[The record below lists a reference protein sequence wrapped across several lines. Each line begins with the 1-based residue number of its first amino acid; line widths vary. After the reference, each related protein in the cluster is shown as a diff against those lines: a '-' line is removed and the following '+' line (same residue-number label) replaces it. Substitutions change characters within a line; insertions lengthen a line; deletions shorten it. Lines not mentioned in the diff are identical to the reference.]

1 MMPTKSNSLRT
12 AWPRRVAK
20 LALLLLTMMSL
31 SISGGSANAADNKPA
46 YHDYFYYLGEMN
58 KASTV
63 MVIENKIVPPELGK
77 KIVSAVDQVIKN
89 GDLPGA
95 KRPSDYLQYEPLIL
109 AIAGPDGSR
118 MHSGRSR
125 QDILSTNRRLMQ
137 RERTLDLMEAMNKSK
152 AEVLALA
159 EKNLDTIVPA
169 YTNGVQA
176 QPTTF
181 AHYLL
186 AFSSAFGRDSTRL
199 QEAYAR
205 LNLSPLGA
213 AALGTSSFPVDRRRL
228 AELLGF
234 DGPVENSYDAAQLG
248 ALDQGMELV
257 SLCSNAALTMGIL
270 VQDFHTQYHQPY
282 PWIMIQEGRLTGTS
296 SIMPQKRNPYGLNV
310 LRLQASDIVG
320 GAMFQLE
327 AHNVSPGMP
336 DYKRDQVEKTLELT
350 SNAFVKLA
358 DLLDNLVIDKDRAL
372 AEVDAD
378 YSTTTELADILQ
390 RDSDVPFRVGHHF
403 ASDLVTYGRT
413 NKMKPADIPFDVVQ
427 QIYTEAVKKFNF
439 ERTQFPLSQAQ
450 YKKSLTAQN
459 MLASS
464 KGLGGPQRAEV
475 VRMLGVEKEKLTKDA
490 AWLQQQRQ
498 KLAKASANLDQVF
511 YKLGN

>member
-1 MMPTKSNSLRT
+1 MLTKSPSLRAMLPRHT
-12 AWPRRVAK
+12 ARIAK
-20 LALLLLTMMSL
+20 LALVPLALMTLGTA
-31 SISGGSANAADNKPA
+31 IAADNKPA
-46 YHDYFYYLGEMN
+46 YHDAFYFLGEMN

-63 MVIENKIVPPELGK
+63 MVIENKIVPPDLGK
-77 KIVSAVDQVIKN
+77 KIVSAVDQVIRN
-89 GDLPGA
+89 GDQPGA
-95 KRPSDYLQYEPLIL
+95 KRPADYLQYEPLIL

-137 RERTLDLMEAMNKSK
+137 RERTLDLMDAMNKSK
-152 AEVLALA
+152 AEVLELA

-213 AALGTSSFPVDRRRL
+213 GALGTSSFPVDRKRL

-320 GAMFQLE
+320 GAMTFQLE

-358 DLLDNLVIDKDRAL
+358 DLLDNLVIDKERAL
-372 AEVDAD
+372 QEVDAD

-413 NKMKPADIPFDVVQ
+413 NKMKPADIPFDIVQ

-439 ERTQFPLSQAQ
+439 ERTQFPLTQEQ

-475 VRMLGVEKEKLTKDA
+475 LRMLGVEKAKLDKDMT
-490 AWLQQQRQ
+490 WVQQQRQ
-498 KLAKASANLDQVF
+498 KLAKASANLDQTF
-511 YKLGN
+511 YKLGK